1 MLSFQNISIATESP
15 TGQCF
20 SMSSAVPEAIFLTR
34 EHLAIY
40 GHIFGGRSRGGDGA
54 DGCYTSCNAQ
64 ESFHHEELHPKV
76 SAVLGLR
83 NCTLQGGKTPV
94 APSSAAAGILKQL
107 LLPRF

>member
-64 ESFHHEELHPKV
+64 ESFPHEELHPKV

-94 APSSAAAGILKQL
+94 APSSAAGILKQL